1 MSIKKWEKIL
11 KFWRTKLNNSTARQ
25 WILGIFLFLGLY
37 GILMINIAPT
47 AYNFTVGEVARFDV
61 KVPRDM
67 ENRAQTLRNQEEAG
81 LRAVIEAQNNP
92 ENYEINQAVILSVEQ
107 KITALFT
114 FIKEK
119 INFNSED
126 ETSQAIT
133 SEELRVLLDDNW
145 QVHLPTRV
153 VAEIMAATLEEYEMF
168 SKETTRI
175 VVKQMNQRI
184 TDDNLPEIRDQLR
197 NLFEDSDIKENL
209 REAAYLIGGQ
219 VLTPNLKLNQ
229 EKVEQAKQE
238 AIKEVEPVLVKA
250 GEIIISDGTIVRPE
264 HIQLLK
270 DLGLYREGLDFKSLS
285 GLGIILFALL
295 ALLGVYLYKYG
306 RNVILSENKL
316 ALLCSVLVVVTFIT
330 KILSFVQWNL
340 AAYLSPIALGGI
352 LVTILLDSRI
362 GTITVLVLS
371 VITVIVHNSL
381 VVAALCLIGGVV
393 AILSV
398 SQVSQRGELMRAGFI
413 VGGTNVLVMIAFGLL
428 QGDTT
433 LIIHSYLGILNGLIS
448 SIITIGS
455 LPYFES
461 IFNITSGIRL
471 LELSNPNQPLL
482 RRLLMETPGTY
493 HHSILVG
500 NLAEAA
506 AEAVGAD
513 GLLARVGSTYH
524 DLGKLKRPY
533 FFAEN
538 QFGIDN
544 PHDKIAPSLSTLII
558 TSHVKDG
565 IELARENKLPD
576 VVIDFIAQHHGT
588 DLVKFFYH
596 RAKENDGENI
606 QEKDFRYP
614 GPKPQ
619 TKETAIVSLA
629 DAVEAAVRSL
639 VKPTPGKIEALVRK
653 IIRDR
658 LDDGQLDESDLT
670 FKDLNKIAEA
680 FVKVLNGIYHA
691 RVEYPENITR
701 EEIEGKN
708 KG

>member
-1 MSIKKWEKIL
+1 VSIKKWEKIL

-133 SEELRVLLDDNW
+133 SEELRVLLDENW

>member
-133 SEELRVLLDDNW
+133 SEELRVLLDENW

-197 NLFEDSDIKENL
+197 NLFEDSDIKGNL

>member
-133 SEELRVLLDDNW
+133 SEELRVLLDENW

-168 SKETTRI
+168 IKETTRI

>member
-168 SKETTRI
+168 IKETTRI

>member
-133 SEELRVLLDDNW
+133 SEELRVLLDENW